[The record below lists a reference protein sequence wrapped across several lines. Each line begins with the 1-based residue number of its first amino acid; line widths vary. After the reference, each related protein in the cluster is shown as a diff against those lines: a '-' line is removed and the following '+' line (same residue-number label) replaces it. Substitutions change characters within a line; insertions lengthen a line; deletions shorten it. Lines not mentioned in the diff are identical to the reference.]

1 MTYKIF
7 KSITFSIIIFQ
18 LVLISGCSE
27 DDVKERCNF
36 TNPTYSFTEEQEEK
50 SISYNYFEG
59 QIIQYRN
66 NNNVILNFEVTEVDN
81 CARGYYPISGP
92 GFFLS
97 SGNNRKPQHTFDS
110 QVIKMTLLEH
120 DTNSHT
126 YREQM
131 HYYVNKSHSSF
142 KQSLNFPLWNVSIN
156 GFGLSG
162 SQNPA
167 NLFLRENEFT
177 EVGMFQVNNMHF
189 NKVVKFDSGS
199 NQVRNSSS
207 TTSNL
212 LHNINVIY
220 YDQNFG
226 VIRFDEIDGTIW
238 EVIYPE

>member
-7 KSITFSIIIFQ
+7 KLVIFYLVLFQ
-18 LVLISGCSE
+18 LVLTSGCSE

-36 TNPTYSFTEEQEEK
+36 TDPTYSFTEEQEEK
-50 SISYNYFEG
+50 RITYNYFEG
-59 QIIQYRN
+59 QIIQYKN
-66 NNNVILNFEVTEVDN
+66 ENSDILNFEVTEVDN

-97 SGNNRKPQHTFDS
+97 SSNNRKPQHTFDS
-110 QVIKMTLLEH
+110 QVIRMVLLEH
-120 DTNSHT
+120 DTNQYA

-156 GFGLSG
+156 RFGLSG

-167 NLFLRENEFT
+167 NLFLRKGEFI
-177 EVGMFQVNNMHF
+177 EIGMFQINNVIF
-189 NKVVKFDSGS
+189 NKVTKFESGS
-199 NQVRNSSS
+199 NQIRNSSS
-207 TTSNL
+207 TSSNL

-226 VIRFDEIDGTIW
+226 VIRFDEIDGTVW
-238 EVIYPE
+238 EVVYPE